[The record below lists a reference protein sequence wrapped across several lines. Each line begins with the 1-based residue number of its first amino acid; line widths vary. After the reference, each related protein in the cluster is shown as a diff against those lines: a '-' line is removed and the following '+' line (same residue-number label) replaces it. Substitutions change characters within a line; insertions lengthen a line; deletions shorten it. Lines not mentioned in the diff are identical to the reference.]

1 MARTNID
8 HNICF
13 GQARDEL
20 IAVRVDH
27 LHNSTC
33 GNMDEGDRKV
43 VERLDVEDEESRRS
57 RIRMLTFK
65 HPAKKC

>member
-20 IAVRVDH
+20 IVCQFQVTTQ
-27 LHNSTC
+27 SC
-33 GNMDEGDRKV
+33 GTMDEGDRKV
-43 VERLDVEDEESRRS
+43 VEKLDVEDEEGRRS
-57 RIRMLTFK
+57 RIRMLASK